1 MFKVASYN
9 IKCGSMTGFDYSMQG
24 LDLKN
29 AEADI
34 AGIQEVDE
42 RTERNGYTETMA
54 SLSTFSE
61 LCHFRFTEAMPYREG
76 SYGIGILSRYKPQSI
91 YTARLPSQSGLEPRV
106 FCALLLEID
115 GAPLYFI
122 NTHLSY
128 KSQTLQK
135 KQMSALGE
143 YVSTLKYPFVL
154 TGDFNTENFTL
165 FDTMSESAKSPVQL
179 MNSSQS
185 RFASFY
191 PENAAIDNIVISKGL
206 KFIDKGMY
214 TLSKNSDHYMIY
226 AQIEFENQVKFPE
239 PQL

>member
-1 MFKVASYN
+1 
-9 IKCGSMTGFDYSMQG
+9 
-24 LDLKN
+24 
-29 AEADI
+29 
-34 AGIQEVDE
+34 
-42 RTERNGYTETMA
+42 
-54 SLSTFSE
+54 
-61 LCHFRFTEAMPYREG
+61 
-76 SYGIGILSRYKPQSI
+76 
-91 YTARLPSQSGLEPRV
+91 
-106 FCALLLEID
+106 
-115 GAPLYFI
+115 
-122 NTHLSY
+122 
-128 KSQTLQK
+128 
-135 KQMSALGE
+135 MSALGE

-206 KFIDKGMY
+206 NFIDKGMY

>member
-54 SLSTFSE
+54 SLSTFSG

-91 YTARLPSQSGLEPRV
+91 YTARLPEV
-106 FCALLLEID
+106 
-115 GAPLYFI
+115 
-122 NTHLSY
+122 
-128 KSQTLQK
+128 
-135 KQMSALGE
+135 
-143 YVSTLKYPFVL
+143 V
-154 TGDFNTENFTL
+154 
-165 FDTMSESAKSPVQL
+165 
-179 MNSSQS
+179 
-185 RFASFY
+185 
-191 PENAAIDNIVISKGL
+191 
-206 KFIDKGMY
+206 
-214 TLSKNSDHYMIY
+214 
-226 AQIEFENQVKFPE
+226 
-239 PQL
+239 

>member
-24 LDLKN
+24 LDLKK
-29 AEADI
+29 AGVDI

-42 RTERNGYTETMA
+42 RTERNGSTETMA
-54 SLSTFSE
+54 SLSTFSG
-61 LCHFRFTEAMPYREG
+61 LCHFQFTKAMPYREG
-76 SYGIGILSRYKPQSI
+76 SYGIGILSRYKPRSI
-91 YTARLPSQSGLEPRV
+91 HTARLPGQSGLEPRV

-115 GAPLYFI
+115 GTPLYFI

-128 KSQTLQK
+128 ESRMLQK
-135 KQMSALGE
+135 RQMSALGE
-143 YVSTLKYPFVL
+143 YLSTLKHPFVL

-165 FDTMSESAKSPVQL
+165 FDTLSESTKSPVQL
-179 MNSSQS
+179 MNSSES

-191 PENAAIDNIVISKGL
+191 PDNAAIDNIVISKGL
-206 KFIDKGMY
+206 KFIDKGMF

-226 AQIEFENQVKFPE
+226 AQIEFENQVKSPE

>member
-24 LDLKN
+24 LDLKK
-29 AEADI
+29 AGVDI

-42 RTERNGYTETMA
+42 RTERNGSTETMA
-54 SLSTFSE
+54 SLSTFSG
-61 LCHFRFTEAMPYREG
+61 LCHFQFTKAMPYREG
-76 SYGIGILSRYKPQSI
+76 SYGIGILSRYKPRSI
-91 YTARLPSQSGLEPRV
+91 HTARPPGQSGLEPRV

-115 GAPLYFI
+115 GTPLYFI

-128 KSQTLQK
+128 ESRMLQK
-135 KQMSALGE
+135 RQMSALGE
-143 YVSTLKYPFVL
+143 YLSTLKHPFVL

-165 FDTMSESAKSPVQL
+165 FDTLSESTKSPVQL
-179 MNSSQS
+179 MNSSES

-191 PENAAIDNIVISKGL
+191 PDNAAIDNIVISKGL
-206 KFIDKGMY
+206 KFIDKGMF

-226 AQIEFENQVKFPE
+226 AQIEFENQVKSPE